1 MDIIKR
7 FVLNEKVKMIVNTTW
22 DFNKC
27 LKLFF
32 IDRQTPSEKTLVHSD
47 SRNSKKRIVQFEN
60 DYLIVMRLK

>member
-32 IDRQTPSEKTLVHSD
+32 YLSGRRLV
-47 SRNSKKRIVQFEN
+47 KKRLYIV
-60 DYLIVMRLK
+60 IVEIEKRESFNLKMII